1 MAEVGLGPEVYLLDQ
16 VKVVM
21 EPVDHLMAMEKVEV
35 LNIIRK
41 VCWRIY

>member
-1 MAEVGLGPEVYLLDQ
+1 MAEVELGPEVYLPDQ

-21 EPVDHLMAMEKVEV
+21 ERVDHLMAMERVEV

-41 VCWRIY
+41 VCWHI